1 MSAVRSRFSLDS
13 NFNTSILIT
22 ARVSRK
28 KKKKNKEYI
37 VGFSNSVDALYLFDA
52 NGRCIHTADE
62 VFFHGHMK
70 HLPE

>member
-28 KKKKNKEYI
+28 KKTKEYI
-37 VGFSNSVDALYLFDA
+37 VGFSNSVDALYLFDV
-52 NGRCIHTADE
+52 NGRCIHTVDE